1 MVKIVKAIDEFS
13 TGDSTQDKDL
23 YFNPLIFDYAKEN
36 KLPLIDVLQVL
47 QGREGIEVDGFY
59 MGRLDLVNEIF
70 DEEVTEYIDIPGII
84 NRNEPTSEYVGV
96 GKCRLSDEIFEIL
109 DGMDEETIKQ
119 PLDTK
124 KLGLGRWSFRKNEG
138 DEIKSL
144 FSRPSVNVDYGYWI
158 QGLIFG
164 YAKEFEKERIFINW
178 EILPWGDLK

>member
-36 KLPLIDVLQVL
+36 KLPLIKVLKVL
-47 QGREGIEVDGFY
+47 QGNEGIEVDGFY

-70 DEEVTEYIDIPGII
+70 DEEVTQYIDRPGII
-84 NRNEPTSEYVGV
+84 NQNKTTSEYNGV
-96 GKCRLSDEIFEIL
+96 GNCLASDIVFARL

-124 KLGLGRWSFRKNEG
+124 ELGIEKWSFKKNEG
-138 DEIKSL
+138 DEITSL
-144 FSRPSVNVDYGYWI
+144 RFNYRRANWWI

-164 YAKEFEKERIFINW
+164 YAKEFEKEGIFINW

>member
-23 YFNPLIFDYAKEN
+23 YFNPLIFDYAKEK
-36 KLPLIDVLQVL
+36 KLPLIEVLKVL
-47 QGREGIEVDGFY
+47 QGREGIEIDDFY
-59 MGRLDLVNEIF
+59 MGRLDMVNEIF
-70 DEEVTEYIDIPGII
+70 DEEVTQYIDMPGVI
-84 NRNEPTSEYVGV
+84 NQKETTSEYNGV
-96 GKCRLSDEIFEIL
+96 GNCQASDNVFAEL

-119 PLDTK
+119 PIDTK
-124 KLGLGRWSFRKNEG
+124 KLGIGKWSFKKNEG
-138 DEIKSL
+138 DEITSL
-144 FSRPSVNVDYGYWI
+144 YFYWRGDMWWI